1 LSVPIKL
8 IFLFFIISVAHAET
22 SFTKILEVAE
32 SGDSMARVVVGYSY
46 YFGEYRDGTAVKQD
60 FNVAYAWAAEQV
72 VVDIGVTGLAC
83 PCCVYSV
90 EKNLGKLPEV
100 DSVEVNLVAD
110 SPGRNLIK
118 VFLKF
123 GPRHLGFCD
132 LETFRSMIS
141 INSAIFNNDVSMQV
155 FKWKLVHL
163 YSGTTFTE

>member
-1 LSVPIKL
+1 MEFRMKKIVLVLISLFWLPI
-8 IFLFFIISVAHAET
+8 A
-22 SFTKILEVAE
+22 
-32 SGDSMARVVVGYSY
+32 
-46 YFGEYRDGTAVKQD
+46 
-60 FNVAYAWAAEQV
+60 AWAAEQV

-83 PCCVYSV
+83 PFCVYSV

-132 LETFRSMIS
+132 LETIRSMIS